1 MRPSLIIK
9 SVTVASVASRSKV
22 TDMKQRVLVA
32 VFGIPLILAIVVLA
46 PDWATGAALAV
57 LCVIAAHE
65 LLNAVCGAEKAR
77 RWFGLAGAMAVF
89 TMLTVYC
96 AGGRFDDTALP
107 TLARIFQAAMIVLV
121 FVCAVVEYG
130 GEHPLTFTDI
140 CTILVSGIVI
150 PLAIGALLRLR
161 MLPQGSGLV
170 LIPMVAAFCSDSAAL
185 FAGMAFGKHKLAPKA
200 SPKKTVEGAIGGLLG
215 GMLGMVI
222 FRIVFYLCT
231 VRPLHIGWC
240 VLIGLVGAAMG
251 QLGDLSFSVIK
262 RQQGIKDY
270 GRLLPGHGGV
280 LDRFDSVIFAA
291 PVIWLIMSL
300 VTL

>member
-1 MRPSLIIK
+1 
-9 SVTVASVASRSKV
+9 
-22 TDMKQRVLVA
+22 MKQRVLVA

-46 PDWATGAALAV
+46 PAWATAVALAA
-57 LCVIAAHE
+57 LCVIGAHE
-65 LLNAVCGAEKAR
+65 LLNAVCGGEKAR

-89 TMLTVYC
+89 TMLMVYC
-96 AGGRFDDTALP
+96 GDGRFDHTPLPALAKVF
-107 TLARIFQAAMIVLV
+107 LAAMVVLV

-130 GEHPLTFTDI
+130 TEHPLTFVDI
-140 CTILVSGIVI
+140 CTIFVSGIAV
-150 PLAIGALLRLR
+150 PLALGCLLRLR
-161 MLPQGSGLV
+161 MLPYGSGLV

-185 FAGMAFGKHKLAPKA
+185 FAGMAFGKHKLAPKV
-200 SPKKTVEGAIGGLLG
+200 SPKKTVEGAIGGLVG
-215 GMLGMVI
+215 GMVGMII

-231 VRPLHIGWC
+231 VHPLHIGWC

-251 QLGDLSFSVIK
+251 QLGDLSFSVVK

-291 PVIWLIMSL
+291 PVVWLLVSL